1 MTDMATNLIGATV
14 RLTDQAA
21 DHRGQRQGVAPG
33 ELARIR
39 AVWVN
44 RDENLKWLQYV
55 LETADGRLVEF
66 PDGPARGAAPYFTIH
81 PARNEPGPQPPDP
94 GDDWRLL
101 R

>member
-1 MTDMATNLIGATV
+1 MADMATNLIGATV

-33 ELARIR
+33 DWARVR

-66 PDGPARGAAPYFTIH
+66 PDAAYFTMY
-81 PARNEPGPQPPDP
+81 PCQTTPQPPSPDP